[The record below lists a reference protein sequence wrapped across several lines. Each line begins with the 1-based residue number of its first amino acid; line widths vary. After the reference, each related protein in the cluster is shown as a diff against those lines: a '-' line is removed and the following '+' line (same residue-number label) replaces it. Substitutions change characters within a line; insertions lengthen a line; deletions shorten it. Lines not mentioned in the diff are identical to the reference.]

1 LKLNLQQL
9 TSDEVSMRTEMLTLL
24 LALQAFHVL
33 FLLFHDW
40 IPLGSL
46 NNIAAVRAENSGS
59 KLVIATAISTS
70 FFLFGFI
77 VSAIHY
83 NGPYPN
89 WLLWYLLISYLFL
102 FYGELTAWW
111 IPYFGASQ
119 PERAA
124 RYQTMFANTHSFLP
138 ARNGIPL
145 NTLHI
150 LLHAFTLAT
159 IIVIITV
166 MAT

>member
-1 LKLNLQQL
+1 MHPN
-9 TSDEVSMRTEMLTLL
+9 MRYVL

-33 FLLFHDW
+33 FLSLHDW
-40 IPLGSL
+40 ISLGSL
-46 NNIAAVRAENSGS
+46 NNVAAVRAANPGA
-59 KLVIATAISTS
+59 KLLTATAISTS
-70 FFLFGFI
+70 FFLFGF
-77 VSAIHY
+77 VFSVVHSS
-83 NGPYPN
+83 GPYPH

-111 IPYFGASQ
+111 IPYFGAPQ

-124 RYQTMFANTHSFLP
+124 RYQTMFASTHSFLP
-138 ARNGIPL
+138 PRNDIPL

-159 IIVIITV
+159 IVVIGIV

>member
-1 LKLNLQQL
+1 MHP
-9 TSDEVSMRTEMLTLL
+9 DMLYAL

-40 IPLGSL
+40 VPLGSL
-46 NNIAAVRAENSGS
+46 NNITAVRAANSIG
-59 KLVIATAISTS
+59 KLLIATAISSS
-70 FFLFGFI
+70 FFLFGL
-77 VSAIHY
+77 VASALHHS
-83 NGPYPN
+83 GPYPH

-102 FYGELTAWW
+102 SYGELQAWW
-111 IPYFGASQ
+111 IPYFGHPQ

-124 RYQTMFANTHSFLP
+124 RYQTMFANTHALLP

-145 NTLHI
+145 NTLHVI
-150 LLHAFTLAT
+150 LHAVTLAT
-159 IIVIITV
+159 LVVIAIV

>member
-1 LKLNLQQL
+1 MHSDLL
-9 TSDEVSMRTEMLTLL
+9 TAL

-33 FLLFHDW
+33 FLLLHDW

-46 NNIAAVRAENSGS
+46 NNIAAVRAANSIG
-59 KLVIATAISTS
+59 KLLLATAISTS

-77 VSAIHY
+77 ASSLHRS
-83 NGPYPN
+83 GPLPH

-102 FYGELTAWW
+102 FYGELSAWW
-111 IPYFGASQ
+111 IPYFGKPQ

-124 RYQTMFANTHSFLP
+124 RYEVMFAGTHAFLP

-145 NTLHI
+145 NTLHV
-150 LLHAFTLAT
+150 LLHAVTLAT
-159 IIVIITV
+159 LIVLGLV

>member
-1 LKLNLQQL
+1 MLN
-9 TSDEVSMRTEMLTLL
+9 LL

-33 FLLFHDW
+33 FLLLHDW

-46 NNIAAVRAENSGS
+46 NNVAAVRAANPAG
-59 KLVIATAISTS
+59 KLLIGTLISTS
-70 FFLFGFI
+70 FFLF
-77 VSAIHY
+77 
-83 NGPYPN
+83 
-89 WLLWYLLISYLFL
+89 
-102 FYGELTAWW
+102 YGELRAWW
-111 IPYFGASQ
+111 IPYFGAPQ

-145 NTLHI
+145 NTLHV

-159 IIVIITV
+159 LVVIGLV
-166 MAT
+166 MTT

>member
-1 LKLNLQQL
+1 MLN
-9 TSDEVSMRTEMLTLL
+9 LL

-46 NNIAAVRAENSGS
+46 NNIAAVRAENSTP
-59 KLVIATAISTS
+59 KLLLGTAISTS
-70 FFLFGFI
+70 FFLYGLI
-77 VSAIHY
+77 ASAIHR
-83 NGPYPN
+83 NGPYPH

-102 FYGELTAWW
+102 FVGELEAWW
-111 IPYFGASQ
+111 IPYFGSPQ

-124 RYQTMFANTHSFLP
+124 RYEVMFANTHAFLP

-145 NTLHI
+145 NTLHV
-150 LLHAFTLAT
+150 LLHAFTLAA
-159 IIVIITV
+159 IVLIALI

>member
-1 LKLNLQQL
+1 
-9 TSDEVSMRTEMLTLL
+9 MRTEMLYLL

-33 FLLFHDW
+33 FLLLHDW

-46 NNIAAVRAENSGS
+46 NNIAAVRAENSVS
-59 KLVIATAISTS
+59 KLLIGTAISTS
-70 FFLFGFI
+70 FFLYGFI
-77 VSAIHY
+77 VSAIHR
-83 NGPYPN
+83 NGPYPH

-102 FYGELTAWW
+102 FVGELEAWW
-111 IPYFGASQ
+111 IPYFGSPQ

-124 RYQTMFANTHSFLP
+124 RYEVMFANTHAFLP

-145 NTLHI
+145 NTLHV
-150 LLHAFTLAT
+150 LLHAFTLAA
-159 IIVIITV
+159 IVLIALI

>member
-1 LKLNLQQL
+1 MLN
-9 TSDEVSMRTEMLTLL
+9 LL

-33 FLLFHDW
+33 FLLLHDW

-46 NNIAAVRAENSGS
+46 INVAAVRAANPAG
-59 KLVIATAISTS
+59 KLLIGTLISTS
-70 FFLFGFI
+70 FFLFGLIASFL
-77 VSAIHY
+77 HR
-83 NGPYPN
+83 NGPYPH
-89 WLLWYLLISYLFL
+89 WLRWYLLISYLFL
-102 FYGELTAWW
+102 FYGELRAWW
-111 IPYFGASQ
+111 IPYFGAPQ

-145 NTLHI
+145 NTLHV

-159 IIVIITV
+159 LVVIGLV
-166 MAT
+166 MTT

>member
-1 LKLNLQQL
+1 
-9 TSDEVSMRTEMLTLL
+9 MLYLL

-33 FLLFHDW
+33 FLLLHDW

-46 NNIAAVRAENSGS
+46 NNIAAVRAENSTP
-59 KLVIATAISTS
+59 KLLLGTAISTS
-70 FFLFGFI
+70 FFLIGFI
-77 VSAIHY
+77 ASAIHR
-83 NGPYPN
+83 NGPYPH

-102 FYGELTAWW
+102 FVGELEAWW
-111 IPYFGASQ
+111 IPYFGSPQ

-124 RYQTMFANTHSFLP
+124 RYQVMFANTHVFLP

-150 LLHAFTLAT
+150 LLHVFTLAT
-159 IIVIITV
+159 IVVIILV

>member
-1 LKLNLQQL
+1 MHPIALY
-9 TSDEVSMRTEMLTLL
+9 LL

-46 NNIAAVRAENSGS
+46 NNIAAVRAENSLP
-59 KLVIATAISTS
+59 KLLIGTAISTS
-70 FFLFGFI
+70 FFLFGLI
-77 VSAIHY
+77 ASAIHR
-83 NGPYPN
+83 NGPYPH
-89 WLLWYLLISYLFL
+89 WLLWYLLIGYLFL

-111 IPYFGASQ
+111 IPYFGAPQ

-124 RYQTMFANTHSFLP
+124 RYQTMFANTHAFLP

-150 LLHAFTLAT
+150 ILHVFTLAT
-159 IIVIITV
+159 LLVIGLV

>member
-1 LKLNLQQL
+1 MHP
-9 TSDEVSMRTEMLTLL
+9 DMLTLL

-33 FLLFHDW
+33 FLLLHDW

-46 NNIAAVRAENSGS
+46 NNIAAVRAANSSS
-59 KLVIATAISTS
+59 KLLLDTSISTS
-70 FFLFGFI
+70 FFLFGF
-77 VSAIHY
+77 VFSVLHR
-83 NGPYPN
+83 NGPYPH

-111 IPYFGASQ
+111 IPYFGAPQ

-124 RYQTMFANTHSFLP
+124 RYQTMFAGTHAFLP
-138 ARNGIPL
+138 PRNGIPL
-145 NTLHI
+145 NTLHTV
-150 LLHAFTLAT
+150 LHVFTLAT
-159 IIVIITV
+159 VIVIGLV

>member
-1 LKLNLQQL
+1 MHPIALY
-9 TSDEVSMRTEMLTLL
+9 LL

-46 NNIAAVRAENSGS
+46 NNIAAVRAENSLP
-59 KLVIATAISTS
+59 KLLIGTAISTS
-70 FFLFGFI
+70 FFLFGLI
-77 VSAIHY
+77 ASAIHR
-83 NGPYPN
+83 NGPYPH

-111 IPYFGASQ
+111 IPYFGAPQ

-124 RYQTMFANTHSFLP
+124 RYQTMFANTHAFLP

-150 LLHAFTLAT
+150 ILHVFTLAT
-159 IIVIITV
+159 LLVIGLV

>member
-1 LKLNLQQL
+1 MHPIALY
-9 TSDEVSMRTEMLTLL
+9 LL

-33 FLLFHDW
+33 FLLLHDW

-46 NNIAAVRAENSGS
+46 NNIAAARAENSGG
-59 KLVIATAISTS
+59 KLFISTAISTS
-70 FFLFGFI
+70 FFLYGFI
-77 VSAIHY
+77 VSLAHR
-83 NGPYPN
+83 NGPYPR

-111 IPYFGASQ
+111 IPYFGAPQ

-124 RYQTMFANTHSFLP
+124 RYQVMFDNTHAFLP

-159 IIVIITV
+159 IVVIGLV

>member
-1 LKLNLQQL
+1 
-9 TSDEVSMRTEMLTLL
+9 MRADLLYLL

-33 FLLFHDW
+33 FLSLHDW

-46 NNIAAVRAENSGS
+46 NNLTAVRAANSIG
-59 KLVIATAISTS
+59 KLLLATAISTS
-70 FFLFGFI
+70 FFLFGFV
-77 VSAIHY
+77 VSLLHRS
-83 NGPYPN
+83 GPFPH

-102 FYGELTAWW
+102 FYGELQAWW
-111 IPYFGASQ
+111 IPYFGKPQ

-124 RYQTMFANTHSFLP
+124 RYELMFANTHAFLP

-150 LLHAFTLAT
+150 LLHAVTLAT
-159 IIVIITV
+159 LIVIGLV